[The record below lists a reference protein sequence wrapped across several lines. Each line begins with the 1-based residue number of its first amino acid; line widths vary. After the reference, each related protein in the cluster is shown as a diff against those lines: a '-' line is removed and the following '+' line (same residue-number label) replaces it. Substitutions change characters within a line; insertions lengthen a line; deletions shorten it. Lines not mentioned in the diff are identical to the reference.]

1 MVHCSDL
8 TLTYVAFN
16 KWTSIYIICFTVP
29 SEVSNVVISVISN
42 SSILVQWDPP
52 THPNG
57 ILTSYDVIVVNILT
71 KFNVS
76 AQINI
81 PDTHDNDYHRNG

>member
-8 TLTYVAFN
+8 TLTCVAFN
-16 KWTSIYIICFTVP
+16 KCASIYIICFTVP
-29 SEVSNVVISVISN
+29 SEVSNVVISVIFN
-42 SSILVQWDPP
+42 SSTLVQWDPP

-57 ILTSYDVIVVNILT
+57 ILTYYDVIMVNILT

-81 PDTHDNDYHRNG
+81 SDTRQ